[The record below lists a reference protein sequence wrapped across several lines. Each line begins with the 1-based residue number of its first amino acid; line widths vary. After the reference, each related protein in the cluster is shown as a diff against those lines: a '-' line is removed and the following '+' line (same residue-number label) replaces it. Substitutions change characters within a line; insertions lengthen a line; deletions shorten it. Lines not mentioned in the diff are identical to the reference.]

1 MSPQTLANPESTPEV
16 ETDHENRSASPLGA
30 RNEHPRLTQTRE
42 LIAGLVGHENAVVRT
57 AVRVALDELD
67 RASFADDP
75 SEHVGN
81 AIAVLDAALNPV
93 DGADQ

>member
-1 MSPQTLANPESTPEV
+1 MSPQTLANIEPTPEV
-16 ETDHENRSASPLGA
+16 ESAPENRSAARTGG
-30 RNEHPRLTQTRE
+30 RNEHPRLAQTRE
-42 LIAGLVGHENAVVRT
+42 LIAGLVGHENAVIRT